1 MTHEEFAEGLA
12 SCLEVTPTDVIERAL
27 LAYMSELTDAEN
39 KKIESDGII
48 IEKIQESSLL

>member
-48 IEKIQESSLL
+48 IKKED